1 MCLINANP
9 NIQILMNARLVHT
22 TVTKSVPTLKA
33 PSSVPVTV
41 DIHCQVMED
50 HAMVYMSYDVAC
62 EVFFFVHCR
71 SFQ

>member
-1 MCLINANP
+1 MCLLNGNP

-22 TVTKSVPTLKA
+22 TVIKSVTTLKA

-50 HAMVYMSYDVAC
+50 HAMVYRSYDVAC
-62 EVFFFVHCR
+62 EVLFCTL
-71 SFQ
+71 S